1 MSGDSSGQ
9 PPSSPGRYRTAD
21 EIVRS
26 ILDGDASAS
35 DISPSGELY
44 RAIER
49 YYPYHRPISNTR
61 PDIARNHFGRSSQR
75 SSLRNSMPLE
85 PSSEAQRRFLREL
98 QNPDPSLLY
107 NLPPSAPYLPP
118 LRSLTSTRRPV
129 AMPVSGG
136 VPGGRH
142 ARPRSDRYSAR
153 LRGAHENR
161 NEAAEEAGEFW
172 ERLEPQSFER
182 IPRGTRRSVAE
193 QIPDTQ
199 QPNSEGSQEARISD
213 YFPDTQQPNG
223 ERSQE
228 ARSQLEALL
237 DFTNSSS
244 HPYFE
249 PALSSPRPPPPPQDP
264 TEDNRRAKRRKLDSD
279 RLTSGFQGF
288 RYGKYGQ
295 VEPGQLT
302 MELVSCDGGIYS
314 DDGQR
319 YAAENILKND
329 QSVYCTEG
337 PRCNIVLRHQGNTV
351 FTLKELVI
359 KAPRSNFTSPV
370 QEGMVF
376 VSMTFDHLLNRT
388 AQYQIQYSTSRSSPR
403 RAERESQPLTPIV
416 SIRHNEDGS
425 TMTHAQIRARRLY
438 NIWME
443 DEDNNVRVAQIPS
456 EFNVPPPFRV
466 TTECSDDEGDEP
478 IPRGD
483 WRPPN
488 RIGSLPFESETS
500 EDEGGLNDYSFRE
513 EYHRL
518 RRRRNRSNTALAE
531 AVEAAQVATQEAVR
545 AVGGELMVPHARFF
559 IERNK
564 SKCTIKFDPPV
575 SGRFILLKMW
585 SPHRDPGANIDI
597 QAVIAKGFAG
607 PRYFPSLELR

>member
-9 PPSSPGRYRTAD
+9 PPSSPGPYHTAN

-26 ILDGDASAS
+26 ILDGDASPS

-49 YYPYHRPISNTR
+49 YYPYPRPVNSNTR
-61 PDIARNHFGRSSQR
+61 PDIARNHLGRLSQR

-85 PSSEAQRRFLREL
+85 PISEAQRRISRGS
-98 QNPDPSLLY
+98 QNPDASPLY
-107 NLPPSAPYLPP
+107 NLPPSAPAPYLPP
-118 LRSLTSTRRPV
+118 LRSLTSTRRSV

-142 ARPRSDRYSAR
+142 ARTRSDRYSAR

-172 ERLEPQSFER
+172 ERLEPQPFER
-182 IPRGTRRSVAE
+182 SSRGSRRSASF

-199 QPNSEGSQEARISD
+199 L
-213 YFPDTQQPNG
+213 PDTQIPDTQISD
-223 ERSQE
+223 ERE
-228 ARSQLEALL
+228 TNSQLEALL
-237 DFTNSSS
+237 EFTNSSS
-244 HPYFE
+244 HTYSELAF
-249 PALSSPRPPPPPQDP
+249 SSPTPPPPPQDP

-279 RLTSGFQGF
+279 RLASGFQGF

-329 QSVYCTEG
+329 QTVYCTEG
-337 PRCNIVLRHQGNTV
+337 PRCNIILRHQGATV

-376 VSMTFDHLLNRT
+376 VSMTSDHLLTRT
-388 AQYQIQYSTSRSSPR
+388 AQYQIQYSTSRNSPR
-403 RAERESQPLTPIV
+403 RTERESQPLTPII

-466 TTECSDDEGDEP
+466 TTECSDDEGEDP

-483 WRPPN
+483 WRAPN
-488 RIGSLPFESETS
+488 RIGSLPFESSETS
-500 EDEGGLNDYSFRE
+500 EDEGDLNGYSFRE
-513 EYHRL
+513 TYHRI

>member
-1 MSGDSSGQ
+1 MSGDRSER
-9 PPSSPGRYRTAD
+9 PPSNPGSYRSAD

-26 ILDGDASAS
+26 ILDGDAAPS

-49 YYPYHRPISNTR
+49 HYPYPRPTSNSR
-61 PDIARNHFGRSSQR
+61 PDLVRNQSSRLAQR
-75 SSLRNSMPLE
+75 SSRNSMPFE
-85 PSSEAQRRFLREL
+85 PSSEAQRRFSREP
-98 QNPDPSLLY
+98 QSSDASPLY

-118 LRSLTSTRRPV
+118 LRSLTNTRRSSP
-129 AMPVSGG
+129 MYSSGG
-136 VPGGRH
+136 GPGGRH
-142 ARPRSDRYSAR
+142 PRARPPDRYTAR
-153 LRGAHENR
+153 VRNPPENR
-161 NEAAEEAGEFW
+161 NEAMEEAGEFW
-172 ERLEPQSFER
+172 ERLEPAFD
-182 IPRGTRRSVAE
+182 RGSRATRRSATA
-193 QIPDTQ
+193 QIADSQSPLDEERRREDTDSQ
-199 QPNSEGSQEARISD
+199 LRALLNLTNS
-213 YFPDTQQPNG
+213 PNG
-223 ERSQE
+223 
-228 ARSQLEALL
+228 
-237 DFTNSSS
+237 
-244 HPYFE
+244 PYSDLAF
-249 PALSSPRPPPPPQDP
+249 SSPPPPPPPPQQDSAD
-264 TEDNRRAKRRKLDSD
+264 DNRRVKRRKLDSD

-314 DDGQR
+314 DDGHR

-337 PRCNIVLRHQGNTV
+337 PRCNIILRHQGATV
-351 FTLKELVI
+351 FTLKELII

-376 VSMTFDHLLNRT
+376 VAMTSDHLLTRT
-388 AQYQIQYSTSRSSPR
+388 AQYQIQYSNSRSSSR
-403 RAERESQPLTPIV
+403 RTEREARPLTPIL
-416 SIRHNEDGS
+416 SIRHNDDGS

-438 NIWME
+438 NIGMD
-443 DEDNNVRVAQIPS
+443 DEDNNLRVAQIPS
-456 EFNVPPPFRV
+456 EFNVEPSFRV
-466 TTECSDDEGDEP
+466 TTECSDDEGDDS

-500 EDEGGLNDYSFRE
+500 DDEGYSFSE
-513 EYHRL
+513 AYQRL
-518 RRRRNRSNTALAE
+518 RRRRNRSSTALAE

-597 QAVIAKGFAG
+597 QAVVAKGFAG

>member
-1 MSGDSSGQ
+1 MSGDHSEQ
-9 PPSSPGRYRTAD
+9 PPSSPGPYRTAD

-26 ILDGDASAS
+26 ILDGDASPS

-49 YYPYHRPISNTR
+49 YYSYPRPTSNIR
-61 PDIARNHFGRSSQR
+61 PDLARTHLGRLSQR
-75 SSLRNSMPLE
+75 SSSRNSMPLE
-85 PSSEAQRRFLREL
+85 PISEAQRRVLRES
-98 QNPDPSLLY
+98 QNSDTSPPYNPPY

-142 ARPRSDRYSAR
+142 ARPRPDRYSAR
-153 LRGAHENR
+153 LRGTHESR
-161 NEAAEEAGEFW
+161 NEAVEEAGEFW
-172 ERLEPQSFER
+172 ERLETQPFDRGS
-182 IPRGTRRSVAE
+182 RGTRRSAAT
-193 QIPDTQ
+193 QIID
-199 QPNSEGSQEARISD
+199 SQALDDERLREANI
-213 YFPDTQQPNG
+213 
-223 ERSQE
+223 
-228 ARSQLEALL
+228 EALL
-237 DFTNSSS
+237 DFTNSPS
-244 HPYFE
+244 HAYSD
-249 PALSSPRPPPPPQDP
+249 PAFSSPPPLPPPPQDP

-279 RLTSGFQGF
+279 RLSGSFQGF

-319 YAAENILKND
+319 YVADNILKND
-329 QSVYCTEG
+329 QTVYCTEG
-337 PRCNIVLRHQGNTV
+337 PRCNIILRHQGATV
-351 FTLKELVI
+351 FTLKELII

-376 VSMTFDHLLNRT
+376 VSMTSDHLLNRT

-403 RAERESQPLTPIV
+403 RIERESQPLTPIV

-456 EFNVPPPFRV
+456 EFNVSPPFRV
-466 TTECSDDEGDEP
+466 TTECSDDEGDDP

-500 EDEGGLNDYSFRE
+500 DDEGGLNDFSE
-513 EYHRL
+513 AYHRL

>member
-1 MSGDSSGQ
+1 MSDDSSGQ
-9 PPSSPGRYRTAD
+9 PPSSPGSYHTAN

-26 ILDGDASAS
+26 ILDGDASPS

-49 YYPYHRPISNTR
+49 YYPYPRPANSNTR
-61 PDIARNHFGRSSQR
+61 PDIARNHLGRLGQR

-85 PSSEAQRRFLREL
+85 PISEAQRRISRGS
-98 QNPDPSLLY
+98 QNPDASPLY
-107 NLPPSAPYLPP
+107 NLPHSIPAPYLPP
-118 LRSLTSTRRPV
+118 LRSLTSTRRSV

-142 ARPRSDRYSAR
+142 GRSRSDRYSAR
-153 LRGAHENR
+153 LRSAHENR

-172 ERLEPQSFER
+172 ESQSFGR
-182 IPRGTRRSVAE
+182 SSRSNRRSASF

-199 QPNSEGSQEARISD
+199 LPDTPN
-213 YFPDTQQPNG
+213 PDTQLSD
-223 ERSQE
+223 ERE
-228 ARSQLEALL
+228 TNSQLEALL
-237 DFTNSSS
+237 EFTNSSS
-244 HPYFE
+244 HTYSELAF
-249 PALSSPRPPPPPQDP
+249 SSPPPPPPPQDP

-279 RLTSGFQGF
+279 RLVSGFQGF

-314 DDGQR
+314 DDGHR

-329 QSVYCTEG
+329 QTVYCTEG
-337 PRCNIVLRHQGNTV
+337 PRCNIILRHQGATV

-359 KAPRSNFTSPV
+359 KAPRSNFTAPV

-376 VSMTFDHLLNRT
+376 VSMTSDHLLTRT
-388 AQYQIQYSTSRSSPR
+388 AQYQIQYSTSRNSPR
-403 RAERESQPLTPIV
+403 RTERESQPLTPII

-466 TTECSDDEGDEP
+466 TTECSDDEGEDP

-483 WRPPN
+483 WRAPN
-488 RIGSLPFESETS
+488 RIGSLPFESSETS
-500 EDEGGLNDYSFRE
+500 EDEGDLNGYSFSE
-513 EYHRL
+513 TYHRL

>member
-1 MSGDSSGQ
+1 MSGDSSEQ
-9 PPSSPGRYRTAD
+9 PPSSPGPYRTAD

-26 ILDGDASAS
+26 ILDGDASPY

-49 YYPYHRPISNTR
+49 YYPYARPTSNAR
-61 PDIARNHFGRSSQR
+61 PELVRNQLGRLAQR
-75 SSLRNSMPLE
+75 SSRNSMPFE
-85 PSSEAQRRFLREL
+85 PSSEAQRRFSREP
-98 QNPDPSLLY
+98 QSSDASPLY

-118 LRSLTSTRRPV
+118 LRSLTSTRRPS
-129 AMPVSGG
+129 AMYSSGG
-136 VPGGRH
+136 GPGGRH
-142 ARPRSDRYSAR
+142 PRARPTDRYSSR

-161 NEAAEEAGEFW
+161 NEMAEEAGEFW
-172 ERLEPQSFER
+172 ERLEPFDRGS
-182 IPRGTRRSVAE
+182 RGTRRSATA
-193 QIPDTQ
+193 QIADSQSPLDEERLREDT
-199 QPNSEGSQEARISD
+199 N
-213 YFPDTQQPNG
+213 
-223 ERSQE
+223 
-228 ARSQLEALL
+228 SQLRALL
-237 DFTNSSS
+237 DFTNSPNG
-244 HPYFE
+244 PYSDLTF
-249 PALSSPRPPPPPQDP
+249 SSPPPPPPPPPQDSAD
-264 TEDNRRAKRRKLDSD
+264 DNRRVKRRKIDSD
-279 RLTSGFQGF
+279 RLSSGFQGF

-314 DDGQR
+314 DDGHR

-329 QSVYCTEG
+329 QTVYCTEG
-337 PRCNIVLRHQGNTV
+337 PRCNIILRHQGATV

-359 KAPRSNFTSPV
+359 KAPRSNFTAPV

-376 VSMTFDHLLNRT
+376 VSMTSDHLLTRT
-388 AQYQIQYSTSRSSPR
+388 AQYQIQYSNSRSSPR
-403 RAERESQPLTPIV
+403 RTERETQPLTPIV
-416 SIRHNEDGS
+416 SIRHNDDGS

-438 NIWME
+438 NIGMD
-443 DEDNNVRVAQIPS
+443 DEDNNLRVAQIPS
-456 EFNVPPPFRV
+456 EFNVAPSFRV
-466 TTECSDDEGDEP
+466 TTECSDDEGDDP

-483 WRPPN
+483 WRTPN

-500 EDEGGLNDYSFRE
+500 DDEGYSFSE
-513 EYHRL
+513 TYHRL
-518 RRRRNRSNTALAE
+518 RRRRNRSSTALAE
-531 AVEAAQVATQEAVR
+531 AMEAAQVATQEAVR

-585 SPHRDPGANIDI
+585 SPRRDPGANIDI
-597 QAVIAKGFAG
+597 QAVVAKGFAG

>member
-9 PPSSPGRYRTAD
+9 PPSSPGPYRTAD

-26 ILDGDASAS
+26 ILDGDASPS

-49 YYPYHRPISNTR
+49 YYPYPRPTSNTR
-61 PDIARNHFGRSSQR
+61 PDLARNHFGRLSQR

-85 PSSEAQRRFLREL
+85 PISETQRRFLRES
-98 QNPDPSLLY
+98 QNPDTSPLY
-107 NLPPSAPYLPP
+107 NLAPSPPYLPP
-118 LRSLTSTRRPV
+118 LRSLTSTRRSI

-172 ERLEPQSFER
+172 ERLEPQPFER
-182 IPRGTRRSVAE
+182 ISRGTRRSAAA

-199 QPNSEGSQEARISD
+199 TPDEERQREAS
-213 YFPDTQQPNG
+213 
-223 ERSQE
+223 
-228 ARSQLEALL
+228 SQLEALL
-237 DFTNSSS
+237 DFTNSTL
-244 HPYFE
+244 PYSELAF
-249 PALSSPRPPPPPQDP
+249 SSPPPPPPPPQDP
-264 TEDNRRAKRRKLDSD
+264 TEDNRRAKRRKIDSD
-279 RLTSGFQGF
+279 RLSSGFQGF

-329 QSVYCTEG
+329 QTVYCTEG
-337 PRCNIVLRHQGNTV
+337 PRCNIILRHQGATV

-376 VSMTFDHLLNRT
+376 VSMTSDHLLTRT

-403 RAERESQPLTPIV
+403 RTERESQPLTPIV

-483 WRPPN
+483 WRAPN

-500 EDEGGLNDYSFRE
+500 EDEGGLNDYSFSE
-513 EYHRL
+513 AYHRL

>member
-1 MSGDSSGQ
+1 MSGDYSEQ
-9 PPSSPGRYRTAD
+9 PPSIPGRYRTAD

-26 ILDGDASAS
+26 ILDGDASPS

-49 YYPYHRPISNTR
+49 YYPHSRSTGGTR
-61 PDIARNHFGRSSQR
+61 PELGRNQLGRLGQR
-75 SSLRNSMPLE
+75 SSRNSMPFE
-85 PSSEAQRRFLREL
+85 PSSEAQRRFSREP
-98 QNPDPSLLY
+98 QSSDVSPLY

-118 LRSLTSTRRPV
+118 LRSLTSARRPS
-129 AMPVSGG
+129 AMYSSGG
-136 VPGGRH
+136 GPGGRH
-142 ARPRSDRYSAR
+142 PRARPTDRYSAR
-153 LRGAHENR
+153 LRENR
-161 NEAAEEAGEFW
+161 NETGEETGEFW
-172 ERLEPQSFER
+172 ERLEPFDRGS
-182 IPRGTRRSVAE
+182 RGTRRSATA
-193 QIPDTQ
+193 QITDPQSPLDEERLREDT
-199 QPNSEGSQEARISD
+199 N
-213 YFPDTQQPNG
+213 
-223 ERSQE
+223 
-228 ARSQLEALL
+228 SQLRALL
-237 DFTNSSS
+237 DFTNSPA
-244 HPYFE
+244 HPYPDLAF
-249 PALSSPRPPPPPQDP
+249 SSPPPPPPQQDSAD
-264 TEDNRRAKRRKLDSD
+264 DNRRVKRRKLDSD
-279 RLTSGFQGF
+279 RLSSGFQGF

-329 QSVYCTEG
+329 QTVYCTEG
-337 PRCNIVLRHQGNTV
+337 PRCNIILRHQGATV

-376 VSMTFDHLLNRT
+376 VSMTSDHLLTRT
-388 AQYQIQYSTSRSSPR
+388 AQYQIQYSTSRNSPR
-403 RAERESQPLTPIV
+403 RTERETQPLTPIV
-416 SIRHNEDGS
+416 SIRHNDDGS

-438 NIWME
+438 NIGMD
-443 DEDNNVRVAQIPS
+443 DEDNNLRVAQIPS
-456 EFNVPPPFRV
+456 EFNVAPSFRV
-466 TTECSDDEGDEP
+466 TTECSDDEGDDP

-483 WRPPN
+483 WRTPN
-488 RIGSLPFESETS
+488 RIGALPFESETS
-500 EDEGGLNDYSFRE
+500 DDEGYSFSE
-513 EYHRL
+513 AYQRL
-518 RRRRNRSNTALAE
+518 RRRRNRSTTALAE
-531 AVEAAQVATQEAVR
+531 AMEAAQVATQEAVR

-597 QAVIAKGFAG
+597 QAVVAKGFAG